1 MKTLD
6 EQLDAIA
13 DQVEELVR
21 RELKP
26 PDDCYYRVYLKAL
39 VRILRKR
46 STKR

>member
-6 EQLDAIA
+6 EKLDAIA
-13 DQVEELVR
+13 DQVEALVR

-26 PDDCYYRVYLKAL
+26 ADDCYHRVYLKAL

-46 STKR
+46 SAKP